1 MNRIAIAALL
11 ASKAAAAE
19 PPPDGDKSL
28 MAAYAISVGATSG
41 PCLLGVLVAGDDAH
55 GSTATAA
62 GIVALG
68 GLVLGP
74 SAGHWYAG
82 ETITTGLELRLGS
95 AALFATAA
103 IADPHLA
110 HTGTYFAIAG
120 AAGLYA
126 SGFAWDALTLPR
138 AVHRANHPALVPV
151 IAPGG
156 VGVAGRF

>member
-1 MNRIAIAALL
+1 MTVLL

-19 PPPDGDKSL
+19 PAPPDGDKSL
-28 MAAYAISVGATSG
+28 LAAYAISIGATSG
-41 PCLLGVLVAGDDAH
+41 PLTLGALVAGDDAR
-55 GSTATAA
+55 GTTATAA
-62 GIVALG
+62 GIVGVAA
-68 GLVLGP
+68 LVLGP

-103 IADPHLA
+103 IADPHFA
-110 HTGTYFAIAG
+110 HAGTYFAIAG

-126 SGFAWDALTLPR
+126 SGFAWDALTMPR
-138 AVHRANHPALVPV
+138 SVHRANHPAVVPV